1 MFESWHDFYLVL
13 GPSAAALIGLL
24 FIVVTL
30 TAGLERQRAIRGAQ
44 VFMTPVVFHL
54 AVLVLL
60 CALGLFPHMAALPMG
75 VLTTACGLAGL
86 AYAAYV
92 CRAFLSKT
100 VESYEGDL
108 WFYGVW
114 VGALYA
120 IMTAAG
126 VLLLM
131 QQAFAAYVLAA
142 DQVALFLLMVNNA
155 WDLVVFIT
163 PRRDDPLPPAGDESA

>member
-1 MFESWHDFYLVL
+1 MFEGWHDFYLVL

-54 AVLVLL
+54 GVLVLL
-60 CALGLFPHMAALPMG
+60 CSLGLFPGMGALPMG
-75 VLTTACGLAGL
+75 LVATACGLAGL

-92 CRAFLSKT
+92 CHAFLTKS

-108 WFYGVW
+108 WSYGIA
-114 VGALYA
+114 VGILYTGMIA
-120 IMTAAG
+120 GG
-126 VLLLM
+126 VLLLAR
-131 QQAFAAYVLAA
+131 QTFAPYVLAA
-142 DQVALFLLMVNNA
+142 DQIALFLMMLNNA

-163 PRRDDPLPPAGDESA
+163 PRKDAPEPPSDG

>member
-1 MFESWHDFYLVL
+1 MFENWHDFYLVM

-30 TAGLERQRAIRGAQ
+30 TANLERERAIRGAQ

-54 AVLVLL
+54 GVVVLQS
-60 CALGLFPHMAALPMG
+60 ALGLFPGMSALPMG
-75 VLTTACGLAGL
+75 AVVTACGLAGL

-92 CRAFLSKT
+92 CHAFMSKS

-108 WFYGVW
+108 LNYGIA
-114 VGALYA
+114 VGVIYVG
-120 IMTAAG
+120 MTTAG
-126 VLLLM
+126 VLLLAR
-131 QQAFAAYVLAA
+131 QTFAPYVLAV
-142 DQVALFLLMVNNA
+142 DQIALFLMMLNNA

-163 PRRDDPLPPAGDESA
+163 PRREDPPPASGG